1 MLVTQRRFTAP
12 TSDQTLVL
20 GSALYPLPRSADTD
34 HDTLSPQG
42 FPSGASMPGSA
53 PKPVWYASAG
63 GGLSS
68 PYPLK
73 HEGAEL
79 TVVPG
84 APATDVA
91 VGVTHVESLV
101 HKSRSS
107 GGRGT

>member
-68 PYPLK
+68 PYPVE

-84 APATDVA
+84 APTANVA
-91 VGVTHVESLV
+91 VGVTRVESLV
-101 HKSRSS
+101 HESRS
-107 GGRGT
+107 GGSRDT